1 MELVL
6 IKKWEVVAISHQDV
20 AVSGSVLGVRRC
32 RMALPD
38 LGDGRTVNYYA
49 QEQIWTLCHQ
59 CEIEPLRER

>member
-20 AVSGSVLGVRRC
+20 AVSGSVRRC
-32 RMALPD
+32 RTALPD
-38 LGDGRTVNYYA
+38 LGEGRTVNYA